1 MIDFLELTRYPL
13 TTSCIQDSFQ
23 PTLPWTRVIFCV
35 FISSFFIIFI
45 YQRIAE
51 QDTQSHLNHFSIH
64 LFTFGLD
71 FHNQQRERH
80 RSPTTKMSSLTIN
93 GLTKDTISSKI
104 HLLTHNLV
112 NINDTTGEFLLKL
125 ADGRVIDTK
134 GWDGWEWTHGIG
146 LYGLWHHYTLTGN
159 PETLSIITAWFT
171 RQLSLGTTKNIN
183 TMSPFLTLAYLY
195 EETGNKT
202 FVPWLDTWAEWVM
215 HDLPRTKYG
224 GFQHET
230 YVDINKNELW
240 DDTLMMSALPLAK
253 IGKVLNRPEY
263 VEEAKRQFLLHCQY
277 LCDTTTGLFF
287 HGWKWNDGDEGLE
300 VGHNFA
306 KARWARGNSWLT
318 IAIPDFIELL
328 DLQETDPLRQFLI
341 HTLESQCAALLKLQ
355 GENGMWRTLLDIPVS
370 EGSYE
375 EASATAGFAYGMLK
389 AVRKRYISGKVYQE
403 SAVKAIKAVMERID
417 KDGELQEV
425 SFGTAMGHDLQHY
438 KDIKI
443 TSMPYGQAMGIMAL
457 GEYLRAFI

>member
-1 MIDFLELTRYPL
+1 
-13 TTSCIQDSFQ
+13 
-23 PTLPWTRVIFCV
+23 
-35 FISSFFIIFI
+35 
-45 YQRIAE
+45 
-51 QDTQSHLNHFSIH
+51 
-64 LFTFGLD
+64 
-71 FHNQQRERH
+71 
-80 RSPTTKMSSLTIN
+80 MSSLTIN
-93 GLTKDTISSKI
+93 ALKKDDITSAIE
-104 HLLTHNLV
+104 LLSYNLV

-125 ADGRVIDTK
+125 DDGRIIDTK

-146 LYGLWHHYTLTGN
+146 LYGLWHYYTLTGSTS
-159 PETLSIITAWFT
+159 TLSTIQDWFT
-171 RQLSLGTTKNIN
+171 RQLALGTTKNIN

-195 EETGNKT
+195 EETNNKT
-202 FVPWLDTWAEWVM
+202 FIPWLDTWAEWLM
-215 HDLPRTKYG
+215 HDLPRTKYD

-230 YVDINKNELW
+230 YNSFNKNELW

-253 IGKVLNRPEY
+253 IGLVLGRPHY

-287 HGWKWNDGDEGLE
+287 HGWKWNEAESGKLE

-306 KARWARGNSWLT
+306 RARWARGNSWLT

-328 DLQETDPLRQFLI
+328 GLEERDPLRQFLI

-355 GENGMWRTLLDIPVS
+355 AENGMWRTLLDVGVE

-389 AVRKRYISGKVYQE
+389 AVRKRYISGEVYQE
-403 SAVKAIKAVMERID
+403 AAVKAVKAVLKRID

-425 SFGTAMGHDLQHY
+425 SFGTGMGHDLQHY

-443 TSMPYGQAMGIMAL
+443 TSMPYGQAMAIMAL

>member
-1 MIDFLELTRYPL
+1 
-13 TTSCIQDSFQ
+13 
-23 PTLPWTRVIFCV
+23 
-35 FISSFFIIFI
+35 
-45 YQRIAE
+45 
-51 QDTQSHLNHFSIH
+51 
-64 LFTFGLD
+64 
-71 FHNQQRERH
+71 
-80 RSPTTKMSSLTIN
+80 MSSLTIN
-93 GLTKDTISSKI
+93 GLKKQDITSAIE
-104 HLLTHNLV
+104 LLSYNLV

-125 ADGRVIDTK
+125 DDGRIIDTK

-146 LYGLWHHYTLTGN
+146 LYGLWHYYTLTGSTS
-159 PETLSIITAWFT
+159 TLSTIQDWFT
-171 RQLSLGTTKNIN
+171 RQLALGTTKNIN

-202 FVPWLDTWAEWVM
+202 FIPWLDTWAEWLM
-215 HDLPRTKYG
+215 HDLPRTKYQ

-230 YVDINKNELW
+230 YNSFNKDELW

-253 IGKVLNRPEY
+253 IGLVLNRPHY

-287 HGWKWNDGDEGLE
+287 HGWKWNDADSGKLE
-300 VGHNFA
+300 IGHNFA
-306 KARWARGNSWLT
+306 RARWARGNSWLT

-328 DLQETDPLRQFLI
+328 GLEEKDPLRQFLI

-355 GENGMWRTLLDIPVS
+355 AENGMWRTLLDVGVE

-389 AVRKRYISGKVYQE
+389 AVRKRYISGEVYQE
-403 SAVKAIKAVMERID
+403 AAVKAVKAVLQRID

-425 SFGTAMGHDLQHY
+425 SFGTGMGHDLQHY

-443 TSMPYGQAMGIMAL
+443 TSMPYGQAMAIMAL

>member
-1 MIDFLELTRYPL
+1 
-13 TTSCIQDSFQ
+13 
-23 PTLPWTRVIFCV
+23 
-35 FISSFFIIFI
+35 
-45 YQRIAE
+45 
-51 QDTQSHLNHFSIH
+51 
-64 LFTFGLD
+64 
-71 FHNQQRERH
+71 
-80 RSPTTKMSSLTIN
+80 MSSLTIN
-93 GLTKDTISSKI
+93 ALKKQDITSAIE
-104 HLLTHNLV
+104 LLSYNLV

-125 ADGRVIDTK
+125 DDGRIIDTK

-146 LYGLWHHYTLTGN
+146 LYGLWHYYTLTGSTS
-159 PETLSIITAWFT
+159 TLSTIQDWFT
-171 RQLSLGTTKNIN
+171 RQLALGTTKNIN

-202 FVPWLDTWAEWVM
+202 LIPWLDTWAEWLM
-215 HDLPRTKYG
+215 HDLPRTKYQ

-230 YVDINKNELW
+230 YNSFNKDELW

-253 IGKVLNRPEY
+253 IGLVLNRPHY

-287 HGWKWNDGDEGLE
+287 HGWKWNDADSGKLE
-300 VGHNFA
+300 IGHNFA
-306 KARWARGNSWLT
+306 RARWARGNSWLT

-328 DLQETDPLRQFLI
+328 GLEEKDPLRQFLI

-355 GENGMWRTLLDIPVS
+355 AENGMWRTLLDVGVE

-389 AVRKRYISGKVYQE
+389 AVRKRYISGEVYQE
-403 SAVKAIKAVMERID
+403 AAVKAVKAVLQRID

-425 SFGTAMGHDLQHY
+425 SFGTGMGHDLQHY

-443 TSMPYGQAMGIMAL
+443 TSMPYGQAMAIMAL